1 MDKTLHYF
9 KVALRQMGKYRVQT
23 AISVAGLA
31 ICLLCFS
38 LCMYISRYLMSTD
51 GCFPHKERIARIGTL
66 MENGRE
72 YYGTTRLLTRQ
83 LRSQSWDGVE
93 TFTWVGSSLPYDYLV
108 ETRPDEMTPYGKL
121 YTLQT
126 DSSLY
131 RLFPSRIVAGSWE
144 AAVNFFRR
152 HPERPFI
159 VPNPDLCWPDPVS
172 GGICIGAGGQ
182 ARCIEHLLREFGIEL
197 RIFYLGKPYPAI
209 YRHAFREL
217 ERRFG
222 IHPEPSELLMLG
234 DSLASDI
241 RGANRSGMVSAL
253 VLTGITSQEQA
264 LAARGDFRPQ
274 YVFDSIN

>member
-1 MDKTLHYF
+1 MKFLEFWNREAHRFKGIVFDIDGTL
-9 KVALRQMGKYRVQT
+9 VCGPRQLPG
-23 AISVAGLA
+23 AAELLGSVRAAGIPLCFLTNDGDHTMEQKCSFLCRAGLPARPEEFISCLAALDTAAEENDWRGRTFFA
-31 ICLLCFS
+31 IGSLGTIRCLQLERDPGCIDH
-38 LCMYISRYLMSTD
+38 CAGVIMGEGRYD
-51 GCFPHKERIARIGTL
+51 WR
-66 MENGRE
+66 
-72 YYGTTRLLTRQ
+72 
-83 LRSQSWDGVE
+83 
-93 TFTWVGSSLPYDYLV
+93 
-108 ETRPDEMTPYGKL
+108 
-121 YTLQT
+121 
-126 DSSLY
+126 
-131 RLFPSRIVAGSWE
+131 GSWE

-152 HPERPFI
+152 HPERPFV